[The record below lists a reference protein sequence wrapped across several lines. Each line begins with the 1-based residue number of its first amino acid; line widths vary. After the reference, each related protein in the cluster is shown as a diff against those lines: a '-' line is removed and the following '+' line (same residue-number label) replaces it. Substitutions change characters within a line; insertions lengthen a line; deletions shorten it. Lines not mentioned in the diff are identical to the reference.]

1 MKKSIGL
8 VLAAVLLVAI
18 GMLATADTRAILVQS
33 QKPGVTISVDKGCGS
48 VYQHGEHLN
57 ITVRSE
63 KAGYLTIFDFM
74 PNKKVQM
81 IFPNQYY
88 QDNYVQAGE
97 YSIPGN
103 ILPFTFTVAPPDG
116 EEIVCAVVTAEP
128 FDLLPGQDY
137 DFSDVFPKITKGAEE
152 TARMLVERLKIVANK
167 YAMAMCHF
175 YIGHRVATTFG
186 EGWALFIGVND
197 YDETR
202 YTGEDGN
209 VYYFPK
215 LRYCVKGA
223 REMAAAL
230 EPMFPKQKVLLDHG
244 VTHDSV
250 YQAITGWLAQAPEGS
265 TVLIYY
271 SGHGSRV
278 KDRNGDE
285 IDGYDETIVPWDYG
299 KKHQFI
305 VDDEIRRWLSLLK
318 ADKVILIF
326 DSCHS
331 GTMERGAF
339 TARLVNTNTRV
350 VEPPLIDGMV
360 NDILP
365 AAGIRGT
372 WWKDL
377 VITACKPNESAYE
390 SSRLQNVA
398 LTYYLLQALN
408 GKGDSNGDGWVTAQ
422 EAYNYAAERVTL
434 DFPKQHP
441 QLTDD
446 IKEAVRLKK
455 VE

>member
-1 MKKSIGL
+1 M
-8 VLAAVLLVAI
+8 
-18 GMLATADTRAILVQS
+18 
-33 QKPGVTISVDKGCGS
+33 
-48 VYQHGEHLN
+48 
-57 ITVRSE
+57 
-63 KAGYLTIFDFM
+63 
-74 PNKKVQM
+74 
-81 IFPNQYY
+81 
-88 QDNYVQAGE
+88 
-97 YSIPGN
+97 
-103 ILPFTFTVAPPDG
+103 
-116 EEIVCAVVTAEP
+116 VTAEP

-365 AAGIRGT
+365 VAGIRGT

-390 SSRLQNVA
+390 SSRLQNGA

-408 GKGDSNGDGWVTAQ
+408 GKGDVNGDGWVTAQ

-441 QLTDD
+441 QLADD